1 MSRPLSK
8 RIMDSQEFNFLAEN
22 IAGSADRWLDRLHD
36 LTAIDKPTLT
46 KYASGDRPISNTHA
60 LFIRQMFLLQEV
72 YSDLASDINVLMRKP
87 AHEDNSLPSYDA
99 LAEKARLTAEVKRL
113 KALLKRINDIS
124 KTE

>member
-46 KYASGDRPISNTHA
+46 KYASGERPISNTHA
-60 LFIRQMFLLQEV
+60 LFIRQMFLLQKV
-72 YSDLASDINVLMRKP
+72 YPDLASDINVLMRKP
-87 AHEDNSLPSYDA
+87 VHEGNSLPSYDA
-99 LAEKARLTAEVKRL
+99 MTEKVNLLAEVKSL
-113 KALLKRINDIS
+113 EALLKRINRL
-124 KTE
+124 TNGL